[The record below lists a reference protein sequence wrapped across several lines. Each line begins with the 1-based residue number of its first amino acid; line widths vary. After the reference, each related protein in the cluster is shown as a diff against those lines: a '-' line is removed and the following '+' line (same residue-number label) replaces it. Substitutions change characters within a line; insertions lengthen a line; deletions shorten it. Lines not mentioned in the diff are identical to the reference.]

1 MFRAPL
7 SSKKVGMLPISDF
20 TVVRVESS
28 EGNTQNKKSCTG
40 YLMAF
45 FEIFLLTVSARVFML
60 PKVMEPLNNCLLLGI
75 GLTLLAGLIV
85 LFSHYAILCASSEI
99 VNTNEIK
106 QDEDVFATIVNEQL
120 KDYTCCLYF
129 KYIFFDFT
137 RWTLLCIYSVVY
149 FEIITSYLNHL
160 TGRPVLWLV
169 IIVVAAC
176 MLTIMTLVCN
186 KKCSKDDIRIKNFS
200 ERFKIIRRIILA
212 LASIVTIFA
221 IAGIIYKYAR
231 RTDLNTFGSH
241 LVSTPQDVVVGHDE
255 NYMILM
261 CVGSIFPILCISF
274 LNHMGSTSK
283 LYEYIDVY
291 NGNADNRFA
300 RRFVVSISQ
309 VVFILIYFAVPVIAL
324 LGNGGSVESNILLGL
339 TESNDW
345 IVTAC
350 QICSG
355 FGVFVSL
362 CFQYAP
368 MLVQQ
373 MREFIL
379 KFKDDGDLEP
389 KNMRL
394 SHGLDVVLTLVILPI
409 SSYVAVLAPANLNI
423 WLNLIGLPCASL
435 IMLVFPSVIYLAGF
449 WKENSLKDENSIY
462 KGRAR
467 EICNELWRFLGCFC
481 CCCICSLDQYF
492 SELICNLYKYLFRDL
507 SAGDRVRSLLS
518 MVILVV
524 GLVIPVLT
532 TLWNVKQL
540 MEIS

>member
-1 MFRAPL
+1 MKP
-7 SSKKVGMLPISDF
+7 
-20 TVVRVESS
+20 
-28 EGNTQNKKSCTG
+28 CTG

-85 LFSHYAILCASSEI
+85 LFSHYAILRASPFTI
-99 VNTNEIK
+99 VYHTNKTKQDEDVSTTLNEMK
-106 QDEDVFATIVNEQL
+106 QDEDVFATIVNEKL
-120 KDYTCCLYF
+120 KNCTRCLCF
-129 KYIFFDFT
+129 KYIFDFT
-137 RWTLLCIYSVVY
+137 RWILLCIYSVVY

-283 LYEYIDVY
+283 LYEYIYVDRG
-291 NGNADNRFA
+291 GNLDTFA